1 MADGDKSI
9 GELFAEL
16 ARDTS
21 TLIRKEIELAKAEIS
36 QNAAV
41 MAAGAVSLAVGGLI
55 VLLGVQ
61 ALVAAAV
68 LGLALWI
75 DAWVAALV
83 VGGILAAIGGLMAIS
98 ALKRLKLR
106 NLTPRR
112 TLETLRDDKE
122 WAKEQMR

>member
-1 MADGDKSI
+1 MADGDKSV

-16 ARDTS
+16 AHDTS

-41 MAAGAVSLAVGGLI
+41 MTAGAVSLAIGGLI
-55 VLLGVQ
+55 ALLGVQ

-68 LGLALWI
+68 LVLALWI
-75 DAWVAALV
+75 DAWLAALI
-83 VGGILAAIGGLMAIS
+83 VGGGLAAIGGLVAMS

-112 TLETLRDDKE
+112 TLETLKDDKE